1 MKKTKRAALLLSLA
15 AMLLTILPTQGQNNT
30 RSPYSIFGF
39 GEQEHLGFASNL
51 GMGGTGVSY
60 FSNYHYN
67 YLNPASMAY
76 IDRVVFDFGGR
87 FDRGTK
93 QAGESYKDYNNGNFS
108 YMSLAFTIYKKERTI
123 KSDTIRSESGN
134 EEVIHKK
141 ANILRVNSGFGFKP
155 YTNFGAEFLSRYDT
169 AFGSFISDNVLTGGI
184 SALHFNN
191 SVLIKE
197 NLSFGIKT
205 SFIWGQRIRTQLLT
219 STDDLGFYSLSDESI
234 AQYKGMLFDFGVGY
248 KYELKKNVWLML
260 GASYEISNSIQR
272 KDRRVIRSLEFNPNG
287 SFAIYD
293 TLFNNE
299 GDFQS
304 VSLPSG
310 FKLGATLMF
319 TEKVAFSADY
329 HQGNWNSLSNSE
341 GWTDS
346 FTNFNSLNLGVEL
359 RPESNPFKS
368 MSKVSYRF
376 GYSMATLPGVVRNE
390 TREWQQIKQNG
401 ISFGIGIPVVRDVF
415 TLSGRQ
421 KYKSMINI
429 SGEYITRGT
438 SQNGLIREELYRIT
452 LGMALTDLWFIKKKI
467 F

>member
-1 MKKTKRAALLLSLA
+1 MNNTYRAGILLTLA
-15 AMLLTILPTQGQNNT
+15 AILLTNISVHGQNNT

-39 GEQEHLGFASNL
+39 GETENLGFASNL

-60 FSNYHYN
+60 FSKNHYN

-93 QAGESYKDYNNGNFS
+93 QTDDKFKDYNNGNFS
-108 YMSLAFTIYKKERTI
+108 YMSLAFTVYKKEKTI

-134 EEVIHKK
+134 EEVIHQK
-141 ANILRVNSGFGFKP
+141 ANIIRVNSGFGFKP

-169 AFGSFISDNVLTGGI
+169 TFGSFISDNVLTGGI

-191 SVLIKE
+191 AVLIKE
-197 NLSFGIKT
+197 NLSFGLKT
-205 SFIWGQRIRTQLLT
+205 SFIWGQRISTQLVT
-219 STDDLGFYSLSDESI
+219 STDDIGFYSLSNENIS
-234 AQYKGMLFDFGVGY
+234 QYKGMLFDFGVGY
-248 KYELKKNVWLML
+248 RYELKKNVWLML
-260 GASYEISNSIQR
+260 GASYELSNSIKR
-272 KDRRVIRSLEFNPNG
+272 KDNRVVRSLEFNPNG
-287 SFAIYD
+287 SLAIYD
-293 TLFNNE
+293 TLFHST
-299 GDFQS
+299 GDFQPI
-304 VSLPSG
+304 SLPSG

-329 HQGNWNSLSNSE
+329 QQSNWNRLSNKE
-341 GWTDS
+341 GWSDS
-346 FTNFNSLNLGVEL
+346 FSNFSSLNLGLEL

-368 MSKVSYRF
+368 FNKVSYRF
-376 GYSMATLPGVVRNE
+376 GYSMATLPGVVRDE
-390 TREWQQIKQNG
+390 TRNWQQVKQNG

-421 KYKSMINI
+421 KYKSMINL

-438 SQNGLIREELYRIT
+438 PQNGLIREELYRIT